1 MPDSAQ
7 ERTEAPTQRRRT
19 EARKAGQVARS
30 SDLTAAVVLL
40 GSLLVLDWFGRR
52 LFGNLLVAMRVCME
66 DDELALT
73 DPQQILPLMARVFR
87 LLLAVAGPFLAVVV
101 VLALLAAF
109 MQIGYL
115 VSFQSIKPSL
125 NRVSPLAGIK
135 RLFNARSVV
144 QLLMGILKMSC
155 VAAVAYS
162 ALRDRLDVFAT
173 AANLPAIAIVGVSGE
188 VFFTVS
194 IRLAIALLVLG
205 IIDYIYQRYRLE
217 KDLKMTKEEVK
228 DEYKRMEGDPKLKS
242 RRRQVQLEMALH
254 RIKSAVPKADVVI
267 TNPTELAIA
276 IRYDPDTMNAPRVL
290 AKGADYLARRIRE
303 IAIEHGIP
311 IVERKPLARALYYT
325 VEVGQEIPS
334 QFYKAVAEILAYVYE
349 LTGKRYAS
357 QAAVGAALNEP
368 GACIGSSR

>member
-7 ERTEAPTQRRRT
+7 ERTEAPTPRRRT

-30 SDLTAAVVLL
+30 TDLTAAVVVLGALL
-40 GSLLVLDWFGRR
+40 TLDWFGRR
-52 LFGNLLVAMRVCME
+52 LFGNLLVAMRVCID
-66 DDELALT
+66 DDEAALT
-73 DPQQILPLMARVFR
+73 DPQQILPLMAKVFK
-87 LLLAVAGPFLAVVV
+87 LLVAMAGPFLAVVL
-101 VLALLAAF
+101 VLAILASF
-109 MQIGYL
+109 LQIGYL
-115 VSFQSIKPSL
+115 VTFQNLKPSL
-125 NRVSPLAGIK
+125 NRLSPLAGIK

-162 ALRDRLDVFAT
+162 AIRDRLDVFAT
-173 AANLPAIAIVGVSGE
+173 AANLSAVAVVGMSGE
-188 VFFTVS
+188 LFFTVA
-194 IRLAIALLVLG
+194 IRLAIVLLILG
-205 IIDYIYQRYRLE
+205 IIDFIYQRYKME

-228 DEYKRMEGDPKLKS
+228 DEYKSMEGDPKLKS
-242 RRRQVQLEMALH
+242 KRRQAQMEMALQ

-276 IRYDPDTMNAPRVL
+276 IKYDPDTMNAPKVV
-290 AKGADYLARRIRE
+290 AKGADYLAKRIRE
-303 IAIEHGIP
+303 IDIEHGIP
-311 IVERKPLARALYYT
+311 IVERKPLARALYYI

-357 QAAVGAALNEP
+357 EPAVGAALN
-368 GACIGSSR
+368 